1 MNVSAE
7 TMKLDCQSVEGPGA
21 PTSIGNDVGL
31 RGIAA
36 VLPPHTRDLKEL
48 QRSRLLV
55 SDRSALEELGFEK
68 VHVCDAAHDVGWLA
82 LESARL
88 AMARS

>member
-1 MNVSAE
+1 
-7 TMKLDCQSVEGPGA
+7 MKLHRKSVEGPGEQ
-21 PTSIGNDVGL
+21 TSIGNDVGL

-48 QRSRLLV
+48 GRSRLLV
-55 SDRSALEELGFEK
+55 SDRSTLEQLGFEK
-68 VHVCDAAHDVGWLA
+68 VHVCDSAHDVGWLA

-88 AMARS
+88 AMTLS